1 MRALPLIIVVGGD
14 DLAVRVCEEL
24 CSTRGHDVVLLWDA
38 GDGLAHRAEAIGAA
52 FVCAKPNDYES
63 LRQCDVERAASIM
76 PVSPDDRL
84 NLQVALKARDL
95 NGRIRIVLRQFNQT
109 LGRKIEQ
116 NVANC
121 TAISPA
127 AHAAATYAAAA
138 LDSTSFY
145 ALQFPDVEGELVAFS
160 ERLSLQFGIDDMTPA
175 EAERRRNFRI
185 VSVNGHS
192 LYNRDTPLHRR
203 DRVVVCSSV
212 AALRYQRSVDRRSI
226 WRRRLQTTY
235 DEMLRS
241 LSRTEPVLLRILVA
255 GLIVYFAS
263 SLYFMAVLHISFL
276 AASYFV
282 AETMTTVGYGDITP
296 TRGGVVAVVFSILL
310 MFAGVAISGVFI
322 ATIAAALTR
331 AQQKQLHG
339 LRRIHAQGHVVLCGA
354 GNVGMRVIEFLLRLR
369 HHVVVVEQN
378 PNSVLMELARDRRID
393 LLTGDATSDEVMEF
407 CDLRNARAFVAI
419 TDSDTVNLEAALG
432 ARVENSRL
440 PVVMRMGDPEF
451 ARSVGRNFALTVT
464 FSTTEL
470 TAPTIAGLSRF
481 RGTRGR
487 VTFDD
492 ETYSIA
498 ERVQRD
504 PGRPPV
510 VPGALPLFVLREGNL
525 TPMSDFA
532 EVRPQD
538 RLLYLIP
545 LSQFREEK

>member
-24 CSTRGHDVVLLWDA
+24 CSTRGHDVVLLWEQ
-38 GDGLAHRAEAIGAA
+38 GDGLARRAEEIGAT
-52 FVCAKPNDYES
+52 FVCAQPNDYES
-63 LRQCDVERAASIM
+63 LRGCEVDRAASIM

-95 NGRIRIVLRQFNQT
+95 NPKIRIVLRQFNQT

-116 NVANC
+116 NIANC

-138 LDSTSFY
+138 LDPTSFY
-145 ALQFPDVEGELVAFS
+145 ALQFPDVQGELLAFS
-160 ERLSLQFGIDDMTPA
+160 ERLALQFGIDDMTPA
-175 EAERRRNFRI
+175 ESERRRGFRV

-192 LYNRDTPLHRR
+192 HHDRDTPLHRR
-203 DRVVVCSSV
+203 DRVVVCGPV
-212 AALRYQRSVDRRSI
+212 GLLRRQRDVDRSSI
-226 WRRRLQTTY
+226 WRRRARTALSET
-235 DEMLRS
+235 LRG
-241 LSRTEPVLLRILVA
+241 LSRTEPVLLRVLVA
-255 GLIVYFAS
+255 ALVVFFVS
-263 SLYFMAVLHISFL
+263 TLFFMWRLHMGFL
-276 AASYFV
+276 ESAYFV
-282 AETMTTVGYGDITP
+282 AATMTTVGYGDITP
-296 TRGGVVAVVFSILL
+296 VRGGSPAVVVSIFV
-310 MFAGVAISGVFI
+310 MFAGIAISGAFI

-331 AQQKQLHG
+331 AQQKLLHG
-339 LRRIHAQGHVVLCGA
+339 LRQIHAQDHVVLCGA
-354 GNVGMRVIEFLLRLR
+354 GNVGMRVIEYLLRLR

-393 LLTGDATSDEVMEF
+393 LLTGDATSDEVIGF
-407 CDLRNARAFVAI
+407 CDLQNARSFVAI
-419 TDSDTVNLEAALG
+419 TDSDTANLEAALG
-432 ARVENSRL
+432 ARVENAQL
-440 PVVMRMGDPEF
+440 PVVMRMGNAEF
-451 ARSVGRNFALTVT
+451 ARSVGRNFALTIA

-498 ERVQRD
+498 ERLQRD
-504 PGRPPV
+504 AGKRPMV
-510 VPGALPLFVLREGNL
+510 AGAIPLFVLREGNL
-525 TPMSDFA
+525 EPLSDFA
-532 EVRPQD
+532 GVRPQD

>member
-24 CSTRGHDVVLLWDA
+24 CSTRGHDVVLLWDHS
-38 GDGLAHRAEAIGAA
+38 DGLARRLESIGAS
-52 FVCAKPNDYES
+52 FNCADPNDYES
-63 LRQCDVERAASIM
+63 LKRCHVERAVSIL
-76 PVSPDDRL
+76 PVSRDDRL

-95 NGRIRIVLRQFNQT
+95 NPNIRIVLRQFNQT

-127 AHAAATYAAAA
+127 AHAAATYAAAS
-138 LDSTSFY
+138 LDPTSFY
-145 ALQFPDVEGELVAFS
+145 ALQFPDVDGELVAFS
-160 ERLSLQFGIDDMTPA
+160 ERLALQFGIDDMTPS

-185 VSVNGHS
+185 VSINGHS
-192 LYNRDTPLHRR
+192 QYDRNVAMHRR
-203 DRVVVCSSV
+203 DRIVVCGAVSV
-212 AALRYQRSVDRRSI
+212 LRRQRQVDRRSI
-226 WRRRLQTTY
+226 WRRRARTALYETAK
-235 DEMLRS
+235 S
-241 LSRTEPVLLRILVA
+241 LSRTEPVLVRIVVGALAVF
-255 GLIVYFAS
+255 LIATAF
-263 SLYFMAVLHISFL
+263 FMWKLHLDFL
-276 AASYFV
+276 DGAYFV
-282 AETMTTVGYGDITP
+282 AATMTTVGYGDITP
-296 TRGGVVAVVFSILL
+296 ARGGAAAILASILL
-310 MFAGVAISGVFI
+310 MFAGIVISGAFI
-322 ATIAAALTR
+322 AAIAAALTR
-331 AQQKQLHG
+331 AQQKLLHG
-339 LRRIHAQGHVVLCGA
+339 LRQIHAQDHVVLCGA
-354 GNVGMRVIEFLLRLR
+354 GNVGMRVLEYLLHLR

-378 PNSVLMELARDRRID
+378 PNSVLMELARDRRVD
-393 LLTGDATSDEVMEF
+393 LLTGDATSDEVTGL
-407 CDLRNARAFVAI
+407 CDLSNARAFVAI
-419 TDSDTVNLEAALG
+419 TDSDTANLEAALG
-432 ARVENSRL
+432 ARVENARL
-440 PVVMRMGDPEF
+440 PVVLRVANPDF

-487 VTFDD
+487 VSFHD

-504 PGRPPV
+504 AGKAPV
-510 VPGALPLFVLREGNL
+510 VPGAVPLFVLREGNL

-532 EVRPQD
+532 GVRPQD